1 MTQGPKGTPIWMS
14 LQIGL
19 NHDRAQA
26 RRCRRGTCKL
36 PACVDFST
44 GGGEIPVNTQQTL
57 TRSSERTSADATVDR
72 AAARI

>member
-1 MTQGPKGTPIWMS
+1 MPSRHVQVTRVCGFF
-14 LQIGL
+14 
-19 NHDRAQA
+19 H
-26 RRCRRGTCKL
+26 
-36 PACVDFST
+36 